1 MVSFNKYSNLK
12 MLQNKVISEKYRF
25 TMYIET
31 SQ

>member
-25 TMYIET
+25 TMNIET

>member
-1 MVSFNKYSNLK
+1 MVSFNKYSDLK

-25 TMYIET
+25 TMNIET